1 MRSCYFAR
9 ARLAQG
15 NGVLCSFESCFD
27 PTKNLALLRGRSHQI
42 RDVRKSSG
50 RAAMYRLIPRR
61 APSRLGPWPCRGRAL
76 HMELDSPDRRFGSSS
91 RFRVQKEVLSGWDP
105 AIGFPVQPIAAKKL
119 SLGWRKVIALRK
131 PFLPAFQEAPI
142 RSE

>member
-1 MRSCYFAR
+1 
-9 ARLAQG
+9 
-15 NGVLCSFESCFD
+15 
-27 PTKNLALLRGRSHQI
+27 
-42 RDVRKSSG
+42 
-50 RAAMYRLIPRR
+50 
-61 APSRLGPWPCRGRAL
+61 
-76 HMELDSPDRRFGSSS
+76 MELDSPDRRFGSSS

-119 SLGWRKVIALRK
+119 SLGWRKAIALRK